1 MDAGESYQFSIVDF
15 NVATGINRAAT
26 TSGADGTLT
35 LRVVGGELHV
45 DTPAAISSM
54 TLFSADGRTLRT
66 ERGTA
71 AMSVAGMNGGVYL
84 LSVETA
90 DGIAKTFRVQLK

>member
-1 MDAGESYQFSIVDF
+1 
-15 NVATGINRAAT
+15 
-26 TSGADGTLT
+26 
-35 LRVVGGELHV
+35 
-45 DTPAAISSM
+45 M

-71 AMSVAGMNGGVYL
+71 AMSVAGMHGGVYL

-90 DGIAKTFRVQLK
+90 DGTAKTFRVQLK